1 MRGQAGFAAAYEVCD
16 SDLLPG
22 GYGGA
27 SANLARY
34 DGVRY
39 GYRSAD
45 SKTLSGMYSHSR
57 DEGFSA
63 EVKRRILLGTY
74 ALSAGYYDAYYGK
87 AQQVR
92 RLLAEEFLR
101 AFAEVDAIVT
111 PTAPTAAFKLGE
123 KTGDPLAMYLADIYT
138 VTASLA
144 GICGVTV
151 PCGATKAGLPVGML
165 TMKPSVLSSLESKT
179 VTQAIETIRDR
190 VDVLGVSEPVIQEYG
205 LGKDQILVE
214 LPGIDD
220 LDRVKSIIQD
230 TARLSI
236 HAVVGGP
243 FPDEQSALASVNG
256 NLPPDEGMI
265 HGSGTM
271 ATGSDNDA
279 VYILDRTSIVAGNDF
294 RSADPS
300 TNQNTGQRIVI
311 FTLTNEAGDKF
322 WDYTSANVGKSMAV
336 VLGSRVREVAV
347 IKSAIRDRGEIEGTF
362 SEDEVST
369 LSKLLRTGALPAS
382 LTYLENRT
390 VGASLGADSIKEG
403 VTAAVVG
410 VLVVMVFMLIYYRGS
425 GINADLALVLN
436 LLILLGFMGYSTATL
451 TLPGIAGVILTIG
464 MGVDSNVL
472 IFERIREEIR
482 AGKAASAA
490 VDQGFAHAWVTIVD
504 THVTTIVSAAILFLF
519 GTGPVKGFA
528 TTLTFGLLANLFT
541 AVFVSRTIFDAHLNK
556 IKTGEMVSI

>member
-1 MRGQAGFAAAYEVCD
+1 MKKNLRGRILAIIAVLLISVYGIIGIPSGVSGKSLLQAIQKRIHLGLDLKGGAHLILQVQVADAINAETDNMVGTIQQDFRKAKLQFGQVLKPDATKNPQRIRVEGVPPASQAAARSLLDQKYSNEYD
-16 SDLLPG
+16 ISGGSDG
-22 GYGGA
+22 
-27 SANLARY
+27 NF
-34 DGVRY
+34 
-39 GYRSAD
+39 
-45 SKTLSGMYSHSR
+45 T
-57 DEGFSA
+57 
-63 EVKRRILLGTY
+63 
-74 ALSAGYYDAYYGK
+74 
-87 AQQVR
+87 
-92 RLLAEEFLR
+92 
-101 AFAEVDAIVT
+101 
-111 PTAPTAAFKLGE
+111 
-123 KTGDPLAMYLADIYT
+123 
-138 VTASLA
+138 
-144 GICGVTV
+144 
-151 PCGATKAGLPVGML
+151 L
-165 TMKPSVLSSLESKT
+165 TMKPSVLTSLENKT
-179 VTQAIETIRDR
+179 VAQAIETIRDR
-190 VDVLGVSEPVIQEYG
+190 VDSLGVSEPVIQEYG

-236 HAVVGGP
+236 HPVIGGP
-243 FPDEQSALASVNG
+243 FPDEQTALQSVG
-256 NLPPDEGMI
+256 GTLPPDQMI
-265 HGSGTM
+265 MHGSGNM
-271 ATGSDNDA
+271 ATGSDADA
-279 VYILDRTSIVAGNDF
+279 VYILQRTSVVAGNEF

-322 WDYTSANVGKSMAV
+322 WEYTSANVGKSMAV
-336 VLGSRVREVAV
+336 VLGNRIREVAS

-362 SEDEVST
+362 SEDEVTT

-410 VLVVMVFMLIYYRGS
+410 VLVVMAFMLVYYRGS
-425 GINADLALVLN
+425 GINADLALMLN

-472 IFERIREEIR
+472 IFERIREEVR

-541 AVFVSRTIFDAHLNK
+541 AVFVSRVIFDAHLNK
-556 IKTGEMVSI
+556 MKPGEMVSI